1 MKNIIENTINPC
13 NKNVEKFLP
22 AKRIPQA
29 LIVID
34 IKTKINPINI
44 DIAAYKILTNIFEVV
59 FLLIFSTIF
68 FKIYPFPFD
77 LKNNNDWIF
86 YKFV

>member
-59 FLLIFSTIF
+59 FFINILNNF
-68 FKIYPFPFD
+68 FQNIPLP
-77 LKNNNDWIF
+77 I
-86 YKFV
+86 